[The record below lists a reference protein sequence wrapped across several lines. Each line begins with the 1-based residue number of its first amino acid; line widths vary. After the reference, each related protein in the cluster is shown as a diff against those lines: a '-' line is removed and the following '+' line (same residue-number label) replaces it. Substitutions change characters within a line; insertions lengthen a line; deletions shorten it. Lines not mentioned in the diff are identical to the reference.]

1 MSYKLTNDHINKFKE
16 LLETF
21 DNLDS
26 LIKNINDLKEKQDS
40 TLDDKIMTLR
50 EKIDVEKKSLMDQL
64 KHDDKIYFQKVFRW
78 GDEMKK
84 IKANR
89 LRKIFRSRD
98 TIARHR
104 LKKFKNTELPTLVKD
119 RVTDQVTDF
128 VSTEDKPSLLDE
140 EKERNKQ
147 RKRRTTKNL
156 LDWTTKEKE
165 EKNEEEKDRHR
176 ENLKKLMMPTLR
188 REEEGGRRTRG
199 KKRTK
204 SRKKRRKSRRRSKGR
219 KRRKS
224 RRRKRTRKR
233 RR

>member
-26 LIKNINDLKEKQDS
+26 LIKNINGLKEKQDY
-40 TLDDKIMTLR
+40 TLDDKIKALSAGR
-50 EKIDVEKKSLMDQL
+50 DCIKESLMDQL
-64 KHDDKIYFQKVFRW
+64 THDDKIYFQKVFRW

-84 IKANR
+84 IKADR
-89 LRKIFRSRD
+89 LRKIFRGSYTDREN
-98 TIARHR
+98 

-128 VSTEDKPSLLDE
+128 SKDKPSLYHE
-140 EKERNKQ
+140 EKERNKE
-147 RKRRTTKNL
+147 RKRKIESRFKG
-156 LDWTTKEKE
+156 
-165 EKNEEEKDRHR
+165 EEEENKKESEKKRHR

-188 REEEGGRRTRG
+188 REEEGGRRTRR
-199 KKRTK
+199 KLRAK
-204 SRKKRRKSRRRSKGR
+204 SRKRSKSRKRRR

-224 RRRKRTRKR
+224 RRKKR
-233 RR
+233 RRKKRTKRRR